1 MIQKVTV
8 MRSYSAQ
15 ICYQA
20 VTEVPIE
27 GKLIFAM
34 MPAACIANFV
44 HICEMQWYT
53 CYVTIDTDI
62 KNTKYSLSCSCTEA
76 EIILVLA

>member
-34 MPAACIANFV
+34 ISIA
-44 HICEMQWYT
+44 
-53 CYVTIDTDI
+53 
-62 KNTKYSLSCSCTEA
+62 SCLHCQFCPHM
-76 EIILVLA
+76 